1 MQKELPDM
9 QKTCLHMQKKPLV
22 MQKEPPDMQKTYL
35 NVQKERTS
43 AYADSIPKY
52 AVKLENIRKR
62 HGISVPF
69 VLVTRFDLR
78 TYNRIVIV

>member
-9 QKTCLHMQKKPLV
+9 QKK
-22 MQKEPPDMQKTYL
+22 PPDMQKMHL

-69 VLVTRFDLR
+69 VLITRFDLR